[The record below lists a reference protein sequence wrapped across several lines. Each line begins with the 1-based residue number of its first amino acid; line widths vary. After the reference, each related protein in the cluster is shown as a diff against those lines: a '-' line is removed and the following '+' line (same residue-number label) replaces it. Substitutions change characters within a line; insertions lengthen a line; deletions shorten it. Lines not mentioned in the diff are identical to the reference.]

1 MRVSLLLSGVLL
13 LSMQPTY
20 ARPCPPVA
28 PAAPS
33 PARTCAALPRPSPSP
48 SPTQTCAAVPAQP
61 SPSPAR
67 SRAPSPFLALYAK
80 LHDARNGYYS
90 AKSIPYHSRETLMVE
105 APDHGHETTSEALSY
120 SIWLE
125 SMYGKATGDW
135 RPLQKAWTVLETFLI
150 PQAAQ
155 QSSNGDYNPS
165 SPATYAPE
173 FQSVTQYPAQLDA
186 SVPVGNDP
194 IAAELKSKHG
204 PFVYGMHWLLDV
216 DNWYGFGSGTAPTFI
231 NTFQRGSAE
240 SVWKTIPQPSIE
252 DFSHGGPNGF
262 LDLFTKQSGYA
273 KQWRYTAAPDA
284 DARAIE
290 AVYWAKKWAD
300 QQGGSAAVDALVPK
314 AARMGDWLRYSFFD
328 KYFKPIGCQDKY
340 AKGKDYSSAH
350 MLMAW
355 YYGWGGPLQPNGWAF
370 RIGSSHIHF
379 GYQNPM
385 TAWILSQQPAF
396 SRGVTANSARDWKTS
411 LERQIQFF
419 YWLQSAEGGIAGGV
433 TNSWNGRYEKYP
445 AGTPTF
451 FGMAYQANPV
461 YDNPPSNGWFGMQTW
476 GMERMIQY
484 YGESRDPRVLP
495 LIRKWV
501 AWVVAQTQ
509 WTPGAVQIPATLAWS
524 GAPDANFA
532 SPSGLP
538 GKNTKLHVT
547 VVDRS
552 NDVGLSASLARALW
566 RFGTATSDAGI
577 LAKAN
582 ALVDSILLNADA
594 QGFSTVEKRAD
605 YSNFATSAG
614 VPPGWTGRM
623 PNGDIISTN
632 STFLSI
638 RSKYKADP
646 MYTALAAGKTPT
658 FRYHRF
664 WAQTEIALTLGLM
677 RK

>member
-1 MRVSLLLSGVLL
+1 MAYTTLMTLVSTLLSGVLL
-13 LSMQPTY
+13 VSMRSTSAQT
-20 ARPCPPVA
+20 CQSPVRA
-28 PAAPS
+28 SPS
-33 PARTCAALPRPSPSP
+33 PSQTCSSPSPSP
-48 SPTQTCAAVPAQP
+48 SQSA
-61 SPSPAR
+61 
-67 SRAPSPFLALYAK
+67 FLTLYAK
-80 LHDARNGYYS
+80 LHDPKNGYYS

-125 SMYGKATGDW
+125 AMHGKVTGDW
-135 RPLQKAWTVLETFLI
+135 QPLQKAWTVLETFLI
-150 PQAAQ
+150 PQLSQ
-155 QSSNGDYNPS
+155 QSTNGDYNPS

-173 FQSVTQYPAQLDA
+173 FQTIAQYPAQLDS

-194 IAAELKSKHG
+194 IAADLKSKHG

-216 DNWYGFGSGTAPTFI
+216 DNWFGFGTGSNPTFI
-231 NTFQRGSAE
+231 NTFQRGSSE
-240 SVWKTIPQPSIE
+240 SVWKAIPQPSIE
-252 DFSHGGPNGF
+252 DFSNGGQNGF
-262 LDLFTKQSGYA
+262 LDLFTKQSEYA
-273 KQWRYTAAPDA
+273 KQWRYTVAPDA

-300 QQGGSAAVDALVPK
+300 QRGGSPAVDALVLK
-314 AARMGDWLRYSFFD
+314 AAQMGDWLRYSFFD

-340 AKGKDYSSAH
+340 AKGKDYNSAH
-350 MLMAW
+350 YLMSW
-355 YYGWGGPLQPNGWAF
+355 YYAFGGPLQPNGWAF
-370 RIGSSHIHF
+370 RIGASHIHF

-385 TAWILSQQPAF
+385 TAWILSSQPAF
-396 SRGVTANSARDWKTS
+396 TKGVTSNAARDWKTS
-411 LERQIQFF
+411 LERQIQFY

-461 YDNPPSNGWFGMQTW
+461 YDSPPSNGWFGMQSW
-476 GMERMIQY
+476 SVERLIQY

-501 AWVVAQTQ
+501 LWVVAQTR

-532 SPSGLP
+532 SPSGVP
-538 GKNTKLHVT
+538 AANAKLHVT
-547 VVDRS
+547 VVDRN

-566 RFGTATSDAGI
+566 RFGMITTDAG
-577 LAKAN
+577 LVAKAN

-605 YSNFATSAG
+605 YVNFAVSAG
-614 VPPGWTGRM
+614 VPPGWSGKM
-623 PNGDIISTN
+623 PNGDLLSTN

-646 MYTALAAGKTPT
+646 MYPALATALAAGKVPQ

-664 WAQTEIALTLGLM
+664 WAQAEIALTLGLM
-677 RK
+677 GR